1 MDRFYN
7 TWNLKFG
14 QVCLFDLP
22 LLLIQNS
29 YLNYSQSTHMPRIK
43 RFSLYGHEVDYFIP
57 YFYPYYYPNPDI
69 IICNY

>member
-1 MDRFYN
+1 
-7 TWNLKFG
+7 
-14 QVCLFDLP
+14 
-22 LLLIQNS
+22 
-29 YLNYSQSTHMPRIK
+29 MPPIK